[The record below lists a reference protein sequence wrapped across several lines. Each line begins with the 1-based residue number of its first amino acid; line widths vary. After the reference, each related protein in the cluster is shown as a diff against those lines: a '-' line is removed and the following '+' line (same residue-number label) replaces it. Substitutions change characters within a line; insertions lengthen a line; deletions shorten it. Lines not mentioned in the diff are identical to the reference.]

1 MLLFLERRI
10 SYILFRDTMN
20 KLLQQLKEVM
30 DREVERNEMLKDAGL
45 GDFALSDEA
54 IAQEALKAADAK
66 IASELGKAINGG

>member
-10 SYILFRDTMN
+10 SYISFRDTMN

-45 GDFALSDEA
+45 GEFALSDEA

-66 IASELGKAINGG
+66 VAAELGKAINGG